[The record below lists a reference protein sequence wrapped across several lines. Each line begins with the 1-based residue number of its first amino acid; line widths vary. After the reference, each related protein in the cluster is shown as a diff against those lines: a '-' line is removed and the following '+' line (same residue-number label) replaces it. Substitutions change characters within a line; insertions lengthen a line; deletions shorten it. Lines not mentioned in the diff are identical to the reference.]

1 LGQRIINLVMKEKVR
16 FESIDLLRGLAII
29 VMIEVHVFNAF
40 LIPEFRL
47 QGWFQIL
54 NFINGL
60 VAPSFLFVS
69 GFAFY
74 ISVSNKVDELR
85 KFGDVFYKRI
95 KRIIEILIIGYV
107 LHLPFYSLRDFIQQ
121 IDYNSWITFLNVDV
135 LHCIAAGLF
144 FLLLLRIIIK
154 NNRLFIITI
163 LIFTLITTVAA
174 PFIWKINF
182 DEFLPMPAANYFN
195 PNNGSLFPIFPWMGF
210 IFTGVIAGKYF
221 IEAQENGK
229 QNILIK
235 RILILGLTFILFGHL
250 LLLGILPE
258 SIDSLSPNPIF
269 FILRSGYVLALL
281 SFCWFVTQKK
291 SVKLNFIYDASRESL
306 LIYWLHLQFIYLQ
319 LFSGKSLEDIF
330 GHSLGILE
338 SALGAII
345 LILIMIVCAKLWGR
359 LKVRSMKTARTINY
373 AFVSVLIIIFIIR

>member
-1 LGQRIINLVMKEKVR
+1 MKGKVR

-29 VMIEVHVFNAF
+29 VMIEVHVFNAV
-40 LIPEFRL
+40 LISDVRE

-95 KRIIEILIIGYV
+95 KRIVEILIIGYF
-107 LHLPFYSLRDFIQQ
+107 LHLPFYSLKEFIQQ
-121 IDYNSWITFLNVDV
+121 IDYTGWIEFSNVDV
-135 LHCIAAGLF
+135 LQCIAAGLF
-144 FLLLLRIIIK
+144 LLLLLRIIIK

-163 LIFTLITTVAA
+163 LILTLITTIAA
-174 PFIWKINF
+174 PIIWQINF
-182 DEFLPMPAANYFN
+182 AEFLPLPLANYFN
-195 PNNGSLFPIFPWMGF
+195 QKNGSLFPIFPWMGF
-210 IFTGVIAGKYF
+210 IFSGVITGKYF
-221 IEAQENGK
+221 VEGEENGE

-235 RILILGLTFILFGHL
+235 RILLLGMIFILFGHIL
-250 LLLGILPE
+250 LSGILPE
-258 SIDSLSPNPIF
+258 SINSLSPNPIF
-269 FILRSGYVLALL
+269 FILRLGYVLVLL
-281 SFCWFVTQKK
+281 SSCWFVTQKK
-291 SVKLNFIYDASRESL
+291 SVKLKFIYDASRESL

-319 LFSGKSLEDIF
+319 LFAGKSLENIF
-330 GHSLGILE
+330 GNSLGVAE
-338 SALGAII
+338 SALGTIF
-345 LILIMIVCAKLWGR
+345 LILIMIACAKLWGR

-373 AFVSVLIIIFIIR
+373 VFVSILIIVFIIR

>member
-1 LGQRIINLVMKEKVR
+1 
-16 FESIDLLRGLAII
+16 
-29 VMIEVHVFNAF
+29 MIEVHVFNAF
-40 LIPEFRL
+40 LVSEIRE

-74 ISVSNKVDELR
+74 ISVCNKVDELR
-85 KFGDVFYKRI
+85 KFGDIFYKRI
-95 KRIIEILIIGYV
+95 KRIIEILIIGYF
-107 LHLPFYSLRDFIQQ
+107 LHLPFYSLKDFIQQ
-121 IDYNSWITFLNVDV
+121 IDYKSWITFSNVDV

-154 NNRLFIITI
+154 NDRLFIISI
-163 LIFTLITTVAA
+163 LIFTLITTLAA

-182 DEFLPMPAANYFN
+182 NEFLPMPIANYFN

-210 IFTGVIAGKYF
+210 IFSGVIAGKYF
-221 IEAQENGK
+221 IEAQINSK

-235 RILILGLTFILFGHL
+235 RILILGLAFVLFGHIL
-250 LLLGILPE
+250 LSGILPE
-258 SIDSLSPNPIF
+258 SINSLLPNPIF
-269 FILRSGYVLALL
+269 FILRLGYVFALL
-281 SFCWFVTQKK
+281 SFCWFVAQKK
-291 SVKLNFIYDASRESL
+291 SVKLKFIYDASRESL

-319 LFSGKSLEDIF
+319 LFSGKSTLDIF

-338 SALGAII
+338 STLGAIF
-345 LILIMIVCAKLWGR
+345 LILIMIACAKLWDK
-359 LKVRSMKTARTINY
+359 LKGISMKTARTINY
-373 AFVSVLIIIFIIR
+373 AFVSILIIIFIIR